1 MFGHNAIT
9 GKKFFAESPEA
20 AAGKLLV
27 TSIFHT
33 IQGEGPFAG
42 VPAVFVR
49 LALCNLACPW
59 CDTFFDSG
67 DWMFPHEIIIKAV
80 EACGGGPVPSLLAVP
95 SLLVVTGG
103 EPTLQNS
110 TLRGL
115 LESQGRFR
123 DTQIETNGLIAPDV
137 PAKTIV
143 VVSPKCVEVGG
154 QPRPYTQLGAATL
167 ARADCLK
174 FIMCADPQSPY
185 SAVPDW
191 ALVWREQTKRAIY
204 VSPMA
209 QYNHAP
215 GATQQIYDSRRT
227 PSAAE
232 RVAAERVSFWEP
244 NLLDMAT
251 CRANYEHAAAYVLRH
266 DLRLSI
272 QMHLFASLP

>member
-1 MFGHNAIT
+1 MFGHNQIA

-27 TSIFHT
+27 TSIFHS

-42 VPAVFVR
+42 QPAVFTR
-49 LALCNLACPW
+49 LALCNLSCPW
-59 CDTFFDSG
+59 CDTYFDSG
-67 DWMFPHEIIIKAV
+67 DWMDFGRFLGAAAAAGL
-80 EACGGGPVPSLLAVP
+80 EAGYAPTD
-95 SLLVVTGG
+95 LLVVTGG
-103 EPTLQNS
+103 EPTLQPN
-110 TLRGL
+110 L
-115 LESQGRFR
+115 GRFITMTLNDPHSPFAR
-123 DTQIETNGLIAPDV
+123 VQIETNGLLPPDV
-137 PAKTIV
+137 PDKTTV

-154 QPRPYTQLGAATL
+154 KARPYAQLSDATL

-174 FIMCADPQSPY
+174 FIVCADPASPY
-185 SAVPDW
+185 SAVPAW
-191 ALVWREQTKRAIY
+191 ALEWREVTGRPIY

-215 GATQQIYDSRRT
+215 GATQAIYDARRT
-227 PSAAE
+227 PDAAA

-244 NLLDMAT
+244 NLLDMAV

-272 QMHLFASLP
+272 QMQLFVSLP